1 MESSIRE
8 KTEGKLH
15 LVKGKA
21 REIVR
26 KLVDNAKS
34 EAEGAGEKIA
44 VNVQEKVSQI
54 KQFFGK

>member
-8 KTEGKLH
+8 KMEVRLD

-21 REIVR
+21 WEIVR
-26 KLVDNAKS
+26 KLTDSTKLES
-34 EAEGAGEKIA
+34 EGAGEKIA
-44 VNVQEKVSQI
+44 GKAQEKISQI